1 MTVYFN
7 LKGSSPYG
15 IDAVTTHRAEVT
27 PTASYAPVENLGT
40 AGMRSA
46 MALLVQNGGHKA
58 IRVSCTPAAAGDDAT
73 ATDILAGQGLVLW
86 LGGDANVYVKTI

>member
-15 IDAVTTHRAEVT
+15 IDAVTTYRAEAT
-27 PTASYAPVENLGT
+27 PTSSYALVTGLGT
-40 AGMRSA
+40 AGARPA
-46 MALLVQNGGHKA
+46 LALLVQNDEHKA
-58 IRVSCTPAAAGDDAT
+58 IRVSCTSAAAGNDAT

-86 LGGDANVYVKTI
+86 LLGDANVYVKTI